1 MEDQVLFSLNN
12 ISMQYP
18 GTLAL
23 DNVSL
28 NIRAGEVVGLVGEN
42 GAGKSTL
49 MKIVMG
55 VEQPTKG
62 EMTAHGKP
70 YRPQNPIMAN
80 RNGIGMVFQEQALI
94 QNLTVAQNI
103 FFGREE
109 NYTRFGFL
117 NRKKMYEDAQKVLC
131 NMEMD
136 DIRPERKVNKL
147 SFATRQ
153 MVEIAKVF
161 HSVTEARKEGAI
173 ILLDEPTSVLT
184 DNEVARL
191 FKNIRTLCARGN
203 AVVFISHRLDEVL
216 EISERIYVL
225 KDGKNAG
232 ELKRA
237 KADEAVLYQKM
248 VGKTA
253 SGEYYQ
259 VNHQRDPGEN
269 VLLEIRN
276 LGQRGYF
283 RNVSFKLHEGEVI
296 GICGVI
302 GSGKENLCAVIAGDE
317 APTSGEILVRGKEC
331 SFQAP
336 YQALDKGILS
346 IPKERRAESII
357 SERPV
362 FENICMSN
370 FNVVKTRGLIS
381 TKKSIECASK
391 YVEELS
397 IRLPSVK
404 QNVGYLSGGNAQKVV
419 FARILAS
426 DADILVLN
434 HPTRGVDVGAK
445 AEIYSIVRDIT
456 AAGKGVIVLGDTLDE
471 CIGLSNR
478 IIVMKDGEVT
488 KEFDAPPGGKPEQV
502 EIVKYMM

>member
-1 MEDQVLFSLNN
+1 MEKQILFSAKN

-28 NIRAGEVVGLVGEN
+28 DICAGEIVGLVGEN

-49 MKIVMG
+49 LKIIMG

-62 EMTAHGKP
+62 EMMAHGKP
-70 YRPQNPIMAN
+70 YRPQTPIMAN
-80 RNGIGMVFQEQALI
+80 NDGIGMVFQEQALI

-117 NRKKMYEDAQKVLC
+117 NRKKMYADAAEVLS
-131 NMEMD
+131 NMKMD
-136 DIRPERKVNKL
+136 DIRPEKKVNKL

-161 HSVTEARKEGAI
+161 HSVTEAKEEGAI

-184 DNEVARL
+184 DNEVQQL
-191 FKNIRTLCARGN
+191 FRNIKTLCEHGN

-216 EISERIYVL
+216 EISNRIYVF

-232 ELKRA
+232 ELVRA
-237 KADEAVLYQKM
+237 EANEALLYQQM

-259 VNHQRDPGEN
+259 VNRQREPGEN
-269 VLLEIRN
+269 VLLEIRS
-276 LGQRGYF
+276 LGKRGYF
-283 RNVSFKLHEGEVI
+283 RDVSFRLHEGEVI

-302 GSGKENLCAVIAGDE
+302 GSGKENLCSVIAGDE
-317 APTSGEILVRGKEC
+317 MPTTGEILVRGKKC
-331 SFQAP
+331 TFQAP

-346 IPKERRAESII
+346 IPKERRAESVI

-362 FENICMSN
+362 YENICMSN
-370 FNVVKTRGLIS
+370 FDAVKTNGLIS
-381 TKKSIECASK
+381 TKKGIECAKK

-397 IRLPSVK
+397 IKLPSVK

-445 AEIYSIVRDIT
+445 AEIYSIIRDIT

-471 CIGLSNR
+471 CIGLSNK
-478 IIVMKDGEVT
+478 IFVMKDGEVT
-488 KEFDAPPGGKPEQV
+488 KKFDAPPSDKPEQV